1 MPRKTR
7 KELVLVDEDQLR
19 EDREEAYRR
28 LTIELHRAQREGCVS
43 SAAHQRSQPT
53 NRCC

>member
-1 MPRKTR
+1 MPRKGR

-28 LTIELHRAQREGCVS
+28 LAIELRRAQREGRVS
-43 SAAHQRSQPT
+43 SAPQQG
-53 NRCC
+53 